1 MRNIKA
7 VFIKQLLS
15 FFKNPGMWGAPA
27 TFLLIPFAFRIFL
40 GAEDMPIIVTQFVAM
55 FVGISMIGVSGAFII
70 EDRSTMNLRF
80 MGMAGVKPYQYLI
93 ATCTA
98 LLIVSIIANFIFG
111 MIGGRWGIEM
121 LNFMILSTIAA
132 FTSMLLGITLR
143 LIKGVG
149 EFTPIIGIL
158 LGVGPSF
165 AEVNETL
172 TMIFNVTFTFQ
183 IQQGLRADLTT
194 LDSDVLQIVLI
205 NMAVILAAFIVMNLR
220 TGLDGEKM
228 AKTA

>member
-7 VFIKQLLS
+7 VFIKQMLS

-27 TFLLIPFAFRIFL
+27 TFIVIPFAFRIFL

-55 FVGISMIGVSGAFII
+55 FVGISMIGVSGAFIV

-93 ATCTA
+93 GTCTT
-98 LLIVSIIANFIFG
+98 LLIVSIIANFLFA
-111 MIGGRWGIEM
+111 MIGGRGGIE
-121 LNFMILSTIAA
+121 LVNFMVFSTGAT
-132 FTSMLLGITLR
+132 TSMLMGITLR

-172 TMIFNVTFTFQ
+172 TMIFSRLYTFQ
-183 IQQGLRADLTT
+183 IQQGLREDLNT
-194 LDSDVLQIVLI
+194 LDMSRLQVVLI
-205 NMAVILAAFIVMNLR
+205 NMAVILVLFIVMNLR

-228 AKTA
+228 VKPA